1 MPDQSSA
8 AQEHALLEQIT
19 GPLATLP
26 ENPVAT
32 AADVDFPIA
41 LRGYDRIA
49 VDAYVAR
56 TSQLIAELHATA
68 SPEGAIRRALERVGE
83 EVSGVLQHAHQTAS
97 EVTTQSRAEAED
109 RLQKARAEA
118 AQITA
123 DAREKLRTLD
133 EDADRI
139 WAERD
144 RIIGDARDLARQ
156 LVELADAAGERFP
169 AAEDPGGSA
178 VVAVEPFDAEL
189 GEPEPEPEPVPAP
202 EPVAAPPYEEP
213 QFADADGEPEF
224 ADARGEQEFADAS
237 EFAGQAAEADDA
249 EATAVL
255 WPRGAADE

>member
-26 ENPVAT
+26 DNPVAIS
-32 AADVDFPIA
+32 ADVDFPIA

-68 SPEGAIRRALERVGE
+68 TPEGAVRRALERVGE
-83 EVSGVLQHAHQTAS
+83 EVSGVLQQAHRTAD
-97 EVTTQSRAEAED
+97 ELTTQSRAEAEN
-109 RLQKARAEA
+109 RLEQARQEA

-123 DAREKLRTLD
+123 DAHEKLRTLD

-144 RIIGDARDLARQ
+144 RIIGDARELARQ
-156 LVELADAAGERFP
+156 LLELADAATERFP
-169 AAEDPGGSA
+169 AADESARGA
-178 VVAVEPFDAEL
+178 VVAVEPEA
-189 GEPEPEPEPVPAP
+189 PEFEVPEPVHESGPGD
-202 EPVAAPPYEEP
+202 EEP
-213 QFADADGEPEF
+213 ELGDADYDPE
-224 ADARGEQEFADAS
+224 
-237 EFAGQAAEADDA
+237 DA

-255 WPRGAADE
+255 WSQAVADE

>member
-26 ENPVAT
+26 ENPVAIT
-32 AADVDFPIA
+32 ADVDFPIA

-83 EVSGVLQHAHQTAS
+83 EVSGVLQQAHRTAG
-97 EVTTQSRAEAED
+97 EVTTQSRAEAEN
-109 RLQKARAEA
+109 RLEQARQEA

-156 LVELADAAGERFP
+156 LLELADAAAERFP
-169 AAEDPGGSA
+169 AAEEPAGEA
-178 VVAVEPFDAEL
+178 VVAVEPYDSEHD
-189 GEPEPEPEPVPAP
+189 AP
-202 EPVAAPPYEEP
+202 EPVHEFGSPHEFESPHESGSPHE
-213 QFADADGEPEF
+213 EF
-224 ADARGEQEFADAS
+224 AEAEDELEAAD
-237 EFAGQAAEADDA
+237 ELEVADED
-249 EATAVL
+249 ATAVL
-255 WPRGAADE
+255 WSQAVADE